1 MDYTEALA
9 AAGKSKGLVVVMT
22 AWSAPTKR
30 EEFERREADAAG
42 RFAEHRALGRV
53 KTTGEAFTD
62 EQGRTTF
69 LFKVAG
75 TINRDKHPLGV
86 YLTKK
91 GEPCVDVVISAPTEY
106 GYTTACPNAGKVG
119 SACEHRRPFHAHR
132 TINLSRLVSWLI
144 AGEEQVKPQQG
155 C

>member
-22 AWSAPTKR
+22 AWSAPTKPK
-30 EEFERREADAAG
+30 EFETRAADAAS
-42 RFAEHRALGRV
+42 RQADHRALGRV

-62 EQGRTTF
+62 EKGRITF
-69 LFKVAG
+69 QFKVAG
-75 TINRDKHPLGV
+75 TINRDVHPLGI
-86 YLTKK
+86 YQNKA

-106 GYTTACPNAGKVG
+106 GFTTACKYAGVVG
-119 SACEHRRPFHAHR
+119 SACEKRRAFHGHR
-132 TINLSRLVSWLI
+132 TVNLSRLVSWLI
-144 AGEEQVKPQQG
+144 AGEEQVKQQHG